1 MEYPAVEEDAATTPL
16 FSFRSRLL
24 KASLGAV
31 VALAASAPA
40 PARACSMIAGW
51 LRPTNYEL
59 VRGAEAI
66 VLARSV
72 ELIPGKEEHLGVVRF
87 AVEEVLAGDVRA
99 GSLAAEG
106 NLDFGGRTPENDF
119 GTARPGAFAGACVAY
134 DYRLDRHYLLF
145 LMQGEHGWQV
155 GGAAFSRVN
164 EEVDGGG
171 SPWVQAVRLYRKV
184 AALGD
189 YEKEKAALRKLRAR
203 ATARTDPRRFPAA
216 LADDIDRHF
225 RTPTGAKSAAD
236 LIALFNQAE
245 SAAVRRECLWALGN
259 SAPPEAREFLRK
271 LLVAGSPKDWLGPLG
286 RYFAEV
292 EDHTVFAT
300 LAVTYAR
307 AAPGDPERWAIAGAL
322 VNSAA
327 PADAPRMLELLHLA
341 NDAQAA
347 TLAAWF
353 ATPGRDPRPAIADL
367 DRRAQGRY
375 GDRHELA
382 HALAALGD
390 TAVVAWAEQAW
401 RASGDAD
408 KRRVAVGALAASP
421 LGAADAAVREII
433 AAKDA
438 RALHDLIMGLVISES
453 RFNPRRWDRVEE
465 IVRVHGQDAGLSLEL
480 RQQLRYMQRYGNAD
494 QRGMAAHLLAM
505 LPAEPETAAHR

>member
-1 MEYPAVEEDAATTPL
+1 MTPP
-16 FSFRSRLL
+16 SSSRSRLFM
-24 KASLGAV
+24 ASLGAA

-72 ELIPGKEEHLGVVRF
+72 ELIPGKEELPGVVRF

-99 GSLAAEG
+99 GSLAVEG
-106 NLDFGGRTPENDF
+106 NLHFGGRTPENDF
-119 GTARPGAFAGACVAY
+119 GTARPGAFAGGCVAY

-145 LMQGEHGWQV
+145 LIQGEQGWQV

-164 EEVDGGG
+164 EEVDGSG
-171 SPWVQAVRLYRKV
+171 SPWVQAVRLYRKT

-189 YEKEKAALRKLRAR
+189 YEKEKAALRKLRTQ

-225 RTPTGAKSAAD
+225 RTPTDAKSAAD

-259 SAPPEAREFLRK
+259 SAPPEAKEFLRRQ
-271 LLVAGSPKDWLGPLG
+271 LQAGPPEDWLFPLG
-286 RYFAEV
+286 RYFAAV

-300 LAVTYAR
+300 LAGLFARSAR
-307 AAPGDPERWAIAGAL
+307 AGRENFEIARAL
-322 VNSAA
+322 VASAA
-327 PADAPRMLELLHLA
+327 APDAPRMLELLHA
-341 NDAQAA
+341 GNDATAA

-353 ATPGRDPRPAIADL
+353 AAPGRDPRSAIADL
-367 DRRAQGRY
+367 DRRARGRY
-375 GDRHELA
+375 GDRSELA

-390 TAVVAWAEQAW
+390 EAVVAWAEQAW
-401 RASGDAD
+401 RGGAD
-408 KRRVAVGALAASP
+408 QSWAAVRALAASP
-421 LGAADAAVREII
+421 LGAADVAVREII
-433 AAKDA
+433 AGKDA
-438 RALHDLIMGLVISES
+438 RALHDLITYLVISDS
-453 RFNPRRWDRVEE
+453 RFNPRRWDRLDE
-465 IVRVHGQDAGLSLEL
+465 IVRVHGQDAGVRSRL
-480 RQQLRYMQRYGNAD
+480 RLHLRYLQRDRDAD

-505 LPAEPETAAHR
+505 LPAEPEAAPHR